1 MSQMQ
6 SSPTCQPPISVN
18 FLLSSCLPCHP
29 LQLRF
34 LGLLCMLFP
43 HHSSTL
49 MLYAVV
55 ISEKY
60 TKHVTLINKN
70 FLPHFPCGVRS
81 FNFKLYS
88 LLQPLLLVVS
98 TRLAPHSEELVLGME
113 TFLTIRNKKETTER
127 ERNTHRVKKVIRE
140 KTS

>member
-1 MSQMQ
+1 M
-6 SSPTCQPPISVN
+6 
-18 FLLSSCLPCHP
+18 
-29 LQLRF
+29 
-34 LGLLCMLFP
+34 
-43 HHSSTL
+43 
-49 MLYAVV
+49 
-55 ISEKY
+55 
-60 TKHVTLINKN
+60 TLINKN

-113 TFLTIRNKKETTER
+113 TFLTIRNKKETTKRER

-140 KTS
+140 ETN